1 MSISYSRGFDV
12 VILALKLAYSVVI
25 LTDIIMYFSSITEPF
40 EIDYTLISTAPKIL
54 QVSLM

>member
-12 VILALKLAYSVVI
+12 VILALILIYSVAI
-25 LTDIIMYFSSITEPF
+25 LTDIIMYFSSITELF

-54 QVSLM
+54 QVSLV

>member
-25 LTDIIMYFSSITEPF
+25 LTDIIMYFSSIIEPF
-40 EIDYTLISTAPKIL
+40 EIDYTLISTALKNL

>member
-12 VILALKLAYSVVI
+12 VILALILIYSVAI
-25 LTDIIMYFSSITEPF
+25 LADIIMYFSSITEPF
-40 EIDYTLISTAPKIL
+40 EIDYTLISTALKNL

>member
-1 MSISYSRGFDV
+1 MRIRYSRGFDV

-40 EIDYTLISTAPKIL
+40 EIDDTLISTALKNL

>member
-1 MSISYSRGFDV
+1 MRIRYSRGFDV

-25 LTDIIMYFSSITEPF
+25 LTDIIMYFSSIIEPF
-40 EIDYTLISTAPKIL
+40 EIDYTLISTALKNL

>member
-1 MSISYSRGFDV
+1 MRIRYSRGFDV
-12 VILALKLAYSVVI
+12 VILALILVYLVAI
-25 LTDIIMYFSSITEPF
+25 LTDIIVYFSSIIEPF

>member
-1 MSISYSRGFDV
+1 MRVRYSRGFDV

>member
-1 MSISYSRGFDV
+1 MRVSYCGGFDV
-12 VILALKLAYSVVI
+12 VILALILVYSVVI
-25 LTDIIMYFSSITEPF
+25 LTDIIMYFSSITELF

>member
-1 MSISYSRGFDV
+1 MRVRYSRGFDV
-12 VILALKLAYSVVI
+12 VILALILVYSIAI

-40 EIDYTLISTAPKIL
+40 EIHYTLISTAPKIL

>member
-12 VILALKLAYSVVI
+12 VILALILVYLVAI

>member
-1 MSISYSRGFDV
+1 MRVSYCGGFDV

-40 EIDYTLISTAPKIL
+40 EIDYILISTAPKIL

>member
-1 MSISYSRGFDV
+1 MRIRYSRGFDV
-12 VILALKLAYSVVI
+12 VILALILVYSVVI

>member
-12 VILALKLAYSVVI
+12 VILALILVYSVAI
-25 LTDIIMYFSSITEPF
+25 LDDIIIYFSSITEPS
-40 EIDYTLISTAPKIL
+40 EIDYALISTAPKIL

>member
-12 VILALKLAYSVVI
+12 VILALILVYSVVI
-25 LTDIIMYFSSITEPF
+25 LTDIIMYFSSITELF
-40 EIDYTLISTAPKIL
+40 EIDYALISTAPKIL

>member
-12 VILALKLAYSVVI
+12 VILALILIYSVAI
-25 LTDIIMYFSSITEPF
+25 LADIIMYFSSITEPF